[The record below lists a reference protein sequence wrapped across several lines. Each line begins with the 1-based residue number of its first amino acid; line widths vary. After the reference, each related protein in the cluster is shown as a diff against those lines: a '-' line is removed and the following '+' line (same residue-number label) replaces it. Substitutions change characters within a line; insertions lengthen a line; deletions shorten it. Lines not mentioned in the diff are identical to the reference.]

1 MPDVTRI
8 VLPETFSFKHH
19 QWFRG
24 QCMDALSRSQ
34 RVELIC
40 DQVKF
45 LDSAALGMIV
55 SFQRKQKEKHNHDIW
70 ISNPSSYCD
79 ELFTLANL
87 YNKYLHRI
95 TT

>member
-8 VLPETFSFKHH
+8 ALPETFSFEHH

-24 QCMDALSRSQ
+24 QCTEALNRSQ

-40 DQVKF
+40 DQVKY

-55 SFQRKQKEKHNHDIW
+55 SFQLKHKEKHNHDIW
-70 ISNPSSYCD
+70 ISNPSLYCD

-87 YNKYLHRI
+87 YNKYLNRMP
-95 TT
+95 T